1 MEEDFKNQNIL
12 GRDLVDEMEESYL
25 SYAMSVIISR
35 ALPDVRD
42 GLKPVHRRV
51 LFGAA
56 GIGAQW
62 NRKHKK
68 SARIVG
74 EVIGKYH
81 PHGDQSI
88 YDSLVRMAQPWSLR
102 YLLID
107 GQGNFGS
114 VDGDGAAA
122 MRYTEAKMSKI
133 ASEMLKDIEK
143 ETVALQPNFDDS
155 LEEPTVLPS
164 QIPNLLMNGS
174 EGIAVGMATKIPPH
188 NLKEL
193 VGGLISLLTNPEIT
207 SEYLFENHIKGP
219 DFPTAGFIMG
229 IDGIKEAYTTGR
241 GRVIMRGRA
250 TIEEKDNGKEVII
263 INEIPYQVNKSS
275 LIEKIADL
283 VRDKKLE
290 GISDLRDE
298 SDKDGMR
305 IVIECKRD
313 AIAEIILNNLYKQTQ
328 LQDTF
333 GIIML
338 AIVDGVPKVMSIK
351 EVLSQFLLF
360 RREIIIKRTVFDLK
374 EAEAR
379 AHILEGLKIALENI
393 DKVIELIKK
402 SNSPEEAKSK
412 LIEKFKFTEPQT
424 KAILDMRLQKLT
436 SLETGKLLEELSELQ
451 KKIIH
456 YKNILDNYEIQSSII
471 KEELLEIENKYGD
484 DRKTEII
491 PISGDLTIEDM
502 IADEDMVVTI
512 SHNGYIKR
520 LPVST
525 WKTQNR
531 GGKGMKGANTKQDD
545 FVEHLFIASTHNMM
559 LFFTDT
565 GKCYW
570 LKVHQIPQ
578 ASRTSQGR
586 AIVNLIGCGV
596 EDKVKA
602 FVSVKEFTEEQQLIM
617 CTRNGLI
624 KRSKLMLYSKPR
636 KGGIYAIDVNE
647 GDELIQ
653 AKLSTGD
660 QDVLLATNNGKSI
673 RFNEKQIRSTGR
685 KTKGVTGIR
694 MSFKDDFVIGM
705 LVVKREGQ
713 VLVVSSK
720 GFGKRSHL
728 EQYREQK
735 RGGKGVFTLKANDKT
750 GKLISIMEVVED
762 DDLMIITDTGIMIR
776 QSVNRLNVIGRNTQG
791 VKLLRLDKGSQI
803 ASVTKVIK
811 EDEEGEENES
821 EQDNPLIEET

>member
-1 MEEDFKNQNIL
+1 MEEEFKNQSIL

-51 LFGAA
+51 LYGAA

-155 LEEPTVLPS
+155 LNEPTVLPS

-193 VGGLISLLTNPEIT
+193 IGGLVALLSNPEIT

-250 TIEEKDNGKEVII
+250 TIEEKENGKEVII

-283 VRDKKLE
+283 VRDKRLE

-351 EVLSQFLLF
+351 EVLDQFLLF
-360 RREIIIKRTVFDLK
+360 RREIIIKRTLFDLK
-374 EAEAR
+374 EAEIR

-402 SNSPEEAKSK
+402 SNNPEEAKTK
-412 LIEKFKFTEPQT
+412 LIKNFKFTEPQT

-451 KKIIH
+451 KKIVH
-456 YKNILDNYEIQSSII
+456 YKNILDDYELQSSII
-471 KEELLEIENKYGD
+471 KEELLEVENKYGD
-484 DRKTEII
+484 DR
-491 PISGDLTIEDM
+491 
-502 IADEDMVVTI
+502 
-512 SHNGYIKR
+512 
-520 LPVST
+520 
-525 WKTQNR
+525 
-531 GGKGMKGANTKQDD
+531 
-545 FVEHLFIASTHNMM
+545 
-559 LFFTDT
+559 
-565 GKCYW
+565 
-570 LKVHQIPQ
+570 
-578 ASRTSQGR
+578 
-586 AIVNLIGCGV
+586 
-596 EDKVKA
+596 
-602 FVSVKEFTEEQQLIM
+602 
-617 CTRNGLI
+617 
-624 KRSKLMLYSKPR
+624 
-636 KGGIYAIDVNE
+636 
-647 GDELIQ
+647 
-653 AKLSTGD
+653 
-660 QDVLLATNNGKSI
+660 
-673 RFNEKQIRSTGR
+673 
-685 KTKGVTGIR
+685 
-694 MSFKDDFVIGM
+694 
-705 LVVKREGQ
+705 
-713 VLVVSSK
+713 
-720 GFGKRSHL
+720 GFGHF
-728 EQYREQK
+728 EQ
-735 RGGKGVFTLKANDKT
+735 N
-750 GKLISIMEVVED
+750 
-762 DDLMIITDTGIMIR
+762 
-776 QSVNRLNVIGRNTQG
+776 
-791 VKLLRLDKGSQI
+791 
-803 ASVTKVIK
+803 
-811 EDEEGEENES
+811 
-821 EQDNPLIEET
+821 

>member
-1 MEEDFKNQNIL
+1 MEEDFKNQSIL

-51 LFGAA
+51 LFGAT

-155 LEEPTVLPS
+155 LNEPTVLPS

-193 VGGLISLLTNPEIT
+193 IGGLVALLLNPETT
-207 SEYLFENHIKGP
+207 SESLFENHIKGP

-250 TIEEKDNGKEVII
+250 TIEEKESGKEVII

-283 VRDKKLE
+283 VRDKRLE

-338 AIVDGVPKVMSIK
+338 AIVEGVPKVMSIK
-351 EVLSQFLLF
+351 EVLNQFLLF
-360 RREIIIKRTVFDLK
+360 RREIIIKRTLFDLK

-402 SNSPEEAKSK
+402 SSSPEEAKNK

-436 SLETGKLLEELSELQ
+436 SLETGKLLEELNELQ
-451 KKIIH
+451 KQIIH
-456 YKNILDNYEIQSSII
+456 YKNILDNYELQSTII

-545 FVEHLFIASTHNMM
+545 FVEHLFIASTHNTM

-586 AIVNLIGCGV
+586 AIVNLIGCGT

-602 FVSVKEFTEEQQLIM
+602 FVSVKEFSEEQQLIM
-617 CTRNGLI
+617 CTKKGLI
-624 KRSKLMLYSKPR
+624 KRSRLMLYSKPR
-636 KGGIYAIDVNE
+636 KGGIYAIDVNK

-673 RFNEKQIRSTGR
+673 RFNENQIRSTGR

-720 GFGKRSHL
+720 GFGKRSQL

-735 RGGKGVFTLKANDKT
+735 RGGKGVFTLKTNEKT
-750 GKLISIMEVVED
+750 GKLISIMEVVEE

-776 QSVNRLNVIGRNTQG
+776 QSVNRLNIIGRNTQG
-791 VKLLRLDKGSQI
+791 VKLLKLDKKAQI

-811 EDEEGEENES
+811 EEDFNEK
-821 EQDNPLIEET
+821 EETIEK